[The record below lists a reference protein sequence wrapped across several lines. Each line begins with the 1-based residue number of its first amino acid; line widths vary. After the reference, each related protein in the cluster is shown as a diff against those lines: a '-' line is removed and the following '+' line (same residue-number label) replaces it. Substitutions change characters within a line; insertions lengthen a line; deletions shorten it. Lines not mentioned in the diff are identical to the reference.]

1 MIDLEKL
8 ILSIFHNRKKIVGSI
23 LGFLLGYFYI
33 KYGLI
38 STLIL
43 AIFTI
48 IGYNYSDILKKVKI
62 FIRERMDEEQ

>member
-1 MIDLEKL
+1 MNDLEKL
-8 ILSIFHNRKKIVGSI
+8 LLYTLHNRKKILGAT
-23 LGFLLGYFYI
+23 LGFILAYFYI
-33 KYGLI
+33 KYGFA